1 MKKVKEFAIIILMI
15 TIMSILSI
23 KVEATTGKINS
34 ETVNMRKE
42 PNTDSTIIEQLD
54 KDCKVEILEQE
65 NGWYK
70 IKVDEKN
77 ITGYVSEKLVDTEE
91 NTTTSKQDT
100 TDNTA
105 QTTEVQPT
113 NNEDTTAETNIE
125 TTAIDATKVEEIEP
139 ITQTIETSTE
149 ITENNQYTLEQETEI
164 KAIPLINSRSVTKI
178 SGSVKVL
185 ETINDWCR
193 IENDTETG
201 WIRIAQLK
209 KSITNEQQQPEQPV
223 VEQQPVEQP
232 EEDKQQEQTP
242 TTSETPVKEE
252 SKDTEKTTAIV
263 KSISKTGYVN
273 AEGLVV
279 REEASTSSKELD
291 CLSRN
296 DKVEI
301 TGEIDGWYQIKLK
314 GKTGY
319 VSAKYISDQKTV
331 ETTSRGGN
339 TIKPDNITP
348 MEVQQETT
356 KNEEQSTSSASTT
369 TTTEGTSVVEYAK
382 QYLGC
387 KYVAGG
393 SSPESGFDCS
403 GFTSYV
409 YKHFG
414 VTLSRSSKDQINNGV
429 AVEKSNLQPGDIV
442 VFNNS
447 SNTSIGHV
455 GIYIGGNNF
464 IHAANPKE
472 GVVITSLSSS
482 YYQKRYV
489 GARRVK

>member
-1 MKKVKEFAIIILMI
+1 MKKVKEFAIMILMI

-70 IKVDEKN
+70 IKVNEKN
-77 ITGYVSEKLVDTEE
+77 ITGYVSDKLVDTDG
-91 NTTTSKQDT
+91 N
-100 TDNTA
+100 
-105 QTTEVQPT
+105 
-113 NNEDTTAETNIE
+113 DTTANQDSTPTTAEATAEVQQTEE
-125 TTAIDATKVEEIEP
+125 TTTLDTTQEEIEP
-139 ITQTIETSTE
+139 TTQTIETSTE
-149 ITENNQYTLEQETEI
+149 IKENNQYTLEQEIEI
-164 KAIPLINSRSVTKI
+164 KAIPLVNSKNITKI
-178 SGSVKVL
+178 SGNVNVI

-201 WIRIAQLK
+201 WVRINHLK
-209 KSITNEQQQPEQPV
+209 KLISNETQQPEQQV
-223 VEQQPVEQP
+223 AEQP
-232 EEDKQQEQTP
+232 EENTQQEQTTANPEIP
-242 TTSETPVKEE
+242 TTEEAKE
-252 SKDTEKTTAIV
+252 SEKTTATV
-263 KSISKTGYVN
+263 KSISKTGYVD

-301 TGEIDGWYQIKLK
+301 TGEIDGWYQIKLN

-331 ETTSRGGN
+331 ETTSRSGS
-339 TIKPDNITP
+339 TIKPESITP
-348 MEVQQETT
+348 MEEQQETA
-356 KNEEQSTSSASTT
+356 KNEEQSTSSASATT
-369 TTTEGTSVVEYAK
+369 STEGTSVVEYAK

-393 SSPESGFDCS
+393 SSPEGGFDCS

-414 VTLSRSSKDQINNGV
+414 ISLSRSSKGQINDGV

-447 SNTSIGHV
+447 SNSSIGHV
-455 GIYIGGNNF
+455 GIYIGGNSF

>member
-1 MKKVKEFAIIILMI
+1 MKKVKEFAIMILMI
-15 TIMSILSI
+15 TIISILSI

-42 PNTDSTIIEQLD
+42 PNTNSTIIEQLD
-54 KDCKVEILEQE
+54 KNCKVEILEQE

-70 IKVDEKN
+70 IKVNEKN

-91 NTTTSKQDT
+91 DT
-100 TDNTA
+100 TDNQANTSTTA
-105 QTTEVQPT
+105 EVQPT
-113 NNEDTTAETNIE
+113 NNEDTTTETNIE
-125 TTAIDATKVEEIEP
+125 TTAVDTEQGEEIEP
-139 ITQTIETSTE
+139 TTQTIETSTE
-149 ITENNQYTLEQETEI
+149 IKENNQYTLEQETEI
-164 KAIPLINSRSVTKI
+164 KAIPLVSSRNIAKL
-178 SGSVKVL
+178 SGNVNVI

-201 WIRIAQLK
+201 WVRINHLK
-209 KSITNEQQQPEQPV
+209 KSISNETEQQV
-223 VEQQPVEQP
+223 AEQP
-232 EEDKQQEQTP
+232 EEDKQQEVQEP
-242 TTSETPVKEE
+242 VSTTTETAATEE
-252 SKDTEKTTAIV
+252 PKASV
-263 KSISKTGYVN
+263 KSISKTGYVD

-301 TGEIDGWYQIKLK
+301 TGEVDGWYQIKLN

-331 ETTSRGGN
+331 ETTSRSGS
-339 TIKPDNITP
+339 TIKPESITP
-348 MEVQQETT
+348 MEEQEETT
-356 KNEEQSTSSASTT
+356 KNENQSTSTSSSGSS
-369 TTTEGTSVVEYAK
+369 GTSVVEYAK

-393 SSPESGFDCS
+393 SSPEGGFDCS

-414 VTLSRSSKDQINNGV
+414 ISLSRSSKGQINDGV

-455 GIYIGGNNF
+455 GIYIGGNSF

>member
-1 MKKVKEFAIIILMI
+1 MKKVKEFAIMILMI
-15 TIMSILSI
+15 TIISILSI

-42 PNTDSTIIEQLD
+42 PNTNSTIIEQLD
-54 KDCKVEILEQE
+54 KNCKVEILEQE

-70 IKVDEKN
+70 IKVNEKN

-91 NTTTSKQDT
+91 DT
-100 TDNTA
+100 TDNQASTSTIA
-105 QTTEVQPT
+105 EVQPT
-113 NNEDTTAETNIE
+113 NNEDTTTETNIE
-125 TTAIDATKVEEIEP
+125 TTAVDTTQGEEIEP
-139 ITQTIETSTE
+139 TTQTIETSTE
-149 ITENNQYTLEQETEI
+149 IKENNQYILEQETEI
-164 KAIPLINSRSVTKI
+164 KAIPLVSSRNIAKI
-178 SGSVKVL
+178 SGNVNVI

-201 WIRIAQLK
+201 WVRINHLK
-209 KSITNEQQQPEQPV
+209 KSISNETQQQV
-223 VEQQPVEQP
+223 TEQP
-232 EEDKQQEQTP
+232 EEDKQQEVQETV
-242 TTSETPVKEE
+242 TTTTETPATEE
-252 SKDTEKTTAIV
+252 PKSSV
-263 KSISKTGYVN
+263 KSISKTGYVD

-301 TGEIDGWYQIKLK
+301 TGEVDGWYQIKLN

-319 VSAKYISDQKTV
+319 VSAKYISDQKKV
-331 ETTSRGGN
+331 ETTSRSGS
-339 TIKPDNITP
+339 TIKPESVTP
-348 MEVQQETT
+348 MEEQEETT
-356 KNEEQSTSSASTT
+356 KNENQSTSTSSS
-369 TTTEGTSVVEYAK
+369 ESSGTSVVEYAK

-393 SSPESGFDCS
+393 SSPEGGFDCS

-414 VTLSRSSKDQINNGV
+414 ISLSRSYKGQINDGV

-455 GIYIGGNNF
+455 GIYIGGNSF

>member
-1 MKKVKEFAIIILMI
+1 MKKVKEFAIMILMI

-42 PNTDSTIIEQLD
+42 PNKDSTIIEQLD
-54 KDCKVEILEQE
+54 KGCKVEILEQE

-70 IKVDEKN
+70 IKVEEKN
-77 ITGYVSEKLVDTEE
+77 ITGYVSDKLVETEE
-91 NTTTSKQDT
+91 DATTT
-100 TDNTA
+100 A
-105 QTTEVQPT
+105 EITEVQPT
-113 NNEDTTAETNIE
+113 NNEDTTA
-125 TTAIDATKVEEIEP
+125 IDTTKVEETEP

-164 KAIPLINSRSVTKI
+164 KAIPLINSRSVNKI
-178 SGSVKVL
+178 SGNIKVL

-193 IENDTETG
+193 VENDTETG

-209 KSITNEQQQPEQPV
+209 KSITNEQQPEQPV
-223 VEQQPVEQP
+223 VEQQPEEQS
-232 EEDKQQEQTP
+232 EEDKKQEQTP
-242 TTSETPVKEE
+242 TTTEMPVKEE
-252 SKDTEKTTAIV
+252 SKDTEKTTPSV
-263 KSISKTGYVN
+263 KSISKTGYVD

-291 CLSRN
+291 SLSRN

-301 TGEIDGWYQIKLK
+301 TGEVDGWYQIKLK

-339 TIKPDNITP
+339 TIKPENITP
-348 MEVQQETT
+348 MEEQQETA
-356 KNEEQSTSSASTT
+356 KNEEQSTNSAS
-369 TTTEGTSVVEYAK
+369 TEGTSVVEYAK

-393 SSPESGFDCS
+393 SSPEGGFDCS

-414 VTLSRSSKDQINNGV
+414 VTLSRSSRDQINNGV
-429 AVEKSNLQPGDIV
+429 AVEKSNLQPGDII

>member
-1 MKKVKEFAIIILMI
+1 MKKVKEFAIMILMI

-70 IKVDEKN
+70 IKVNEKN
-77 ITGYVSEKLVDTEE
+77 VTGYVSDKLVDTDG
-91 NTTTSKQDT
+91 NDT
-100 TDNTA
+100 TANQDSTPTTA
-105 QTTEVQPT
+105 EAQPT
-113 NNEDTTAETNIE
+113 NNEETTTETNIE
-125 TTAIDATKVEEIEP
+125 TTAVDAAQGEEIEP
-139 ITQTIETSTE
+139 TTQTIETSTE
-149 ITENNQYTLEQETEI
+149 IKENNQHTLEQETEI
-164 KAIPLINSRSVTKI
+164 KAIPLVSSRNIAKI
-178 SGSVKVL
+178 SGNVNVI

-201 WIRIAQLK
+201 WVRINHLK
-209 KSITNEQQQPEQPV
+209 KSISNETEQQV
-223 VEQQPVEQP
+223 AEQP
-232 EEDKQQEQTP
+232 EEDKQQEVQEP
-242 TTSETPVKEE
+242 VSTTTETPATEE
-252 SKDTEKTTAIV
+252 PKASV
-263 KSISKTGYVN
+263 KSISKTGYVD

-301 TGEIDGWYQIKLK
+301 TGEVDGWYQIKLN

-319 VSAKYISDQKTV
+319 VSVKYISDQKTV
-331 ETTSRGGN
+331 ETTSRSGS
-339 TIKPDNITP
+339 TIKPESVTP
-348 MEVQQETT
+348 MEEQEETT
-356 KNEEQSTSSASTT
+356 KNENQSTSTSSSGSS
-369 TTTEGTSVVEYAK
+369 GTSVVEYSK

-393 SSPESGFDCS
+393 SSPEGGFDCS
-403 GFTSYV
+403 GYTSYV

-414 VTLSRSSKDQINNGV
+414 ISLSRSSKGQINDGV

-455 GIYIGGNNF
+455 GIYIGGNSF

>member
-1 MKKVKEFAIIILMI
+1 MKKVKEFAIMILMI

-91 NTTTSKQDT
+91 NTTTGKQDT
-100 TDNTA
+100 TENTA

-125 TTAIDATKVEEIEP
+125 TTAIDVTKVEEIEP

-149 ITENNQYTLEQETEI
+149 ITENNQYTLEQETEV
-164 KAIPLINSRSVTKI
+164 KVIPLINSRSVNKM
-178 SGSVKVL
+178 SGNVKVL
-185 ETINDWCR
+185 EKINNWCR

-209 KSITNEQQQPEQPV
+209 KSITNEQQPEQPV
-223 VEQQPVEQP
+223 LEQQSVEQS
-232 EEDKQQEQTP
+232 EENKQQEQTP
-242 TTSETPVKEE
+242 TTTETPVKEE
-252 SKDTEKTTAIV
+252 SKDAEKTTATV
-263 KSISKTGYVN
+263 KSISKTGYVD

-291 CLSRN
+291 SLSRN

-301 TGEIDGWYQIKLK
+301 TGEVDGWYQIKLK
-314 GKTGY
+314 EKTGY

-331 ETTSRGGN
+331 KTTSRGGN

-348 MEVQQETT
+348 MEEQQETVN
-356 KNEEQSTSSASTT
+356 NEEQSTSSDKSTT
-369 TTTEGTSVVEYAK
+369 TAEGTSVVEYAK

-414 VTLSRSSKDQINNGV
+414 VTLSRSSKGQINNGV
-429 AVEKSNLQPGDIV
+429 AVEKSSLQPGDIV

-447 SNTSIGHV
+447 SNSSIGHV
-455 GIYIGGNNF
+455 GIYIGGNSF

>member
-1 MKKVKEFAIIILMI
+1 MKKVKEFAIMILMI

-91 NTTTSKQDT
+91 NTTTGKQDT
-100 TDNTA
+100 TENTA

-125 TTAIDATKVEEIEP
+125 TTAIDVTKVEEIEP

-193 IENDTETG
+193 IESDTETG

-209 KSITNEQQQPEQPV
+209 KSITNEQQPEQPV
-223 VEQQPVEQP
+223 VEQPK
-232 EEDKQQEQTP
+232 EDKTQEQKP
-242 TTSETPVKEE
+242 TNTETPVKEE
-252 SKDTEKTTAIV
+252 SKDTEKTTPSV
-263 KSISKTGYVN
+263 KNISKTGYVD
-273 AEGLVV
+273 AEGLIV

-291 CLSRN
+291 SLSRN

-301 TGEIDGWYQIKLK
+301 TGEVDGWYQIKLK

-356 KNEEQSTSSASTT
+356 KNVAWSST
-369 TTTEGTSVVEYAK
+369 
-382 QYLGC
+382 
-387 KYVAGG
+387 
-393 SSPESGFDCS
+393 
-403 GFTSYV
+403 
-409 YKHFG
+409 
-414 VTLSRSSKDQINNGV
+414 R
-429 AVEKSNLQPGDIV
+429 
-442 VFNNS
+442 
-447 SNTSIGHV
+447 
-455 GIYIGGNNF
+455 
-464 IHAANPKE
+464 
-472 GVVITSLSSS
+472 
-482 YYQKRYV
+482 
-489 GARRVK
+489 